1 MAMKGNG
8 EMKKIVLTSLVSF
21 LLLFGLT
28 ANVSASEFYSA
39 NVGYQ
44 VETSAGWQDFAY
56 GGALAGSV
64 GEENL
69 TRVSLHLVDAPDGA
83 SIEYRVYTSA
93 GWSEWVDNFDR
104 VGGESILGLQ
114 VRLANYPNA
123 NVYYQSYRKGL
134 GWGIWVSN
142 GKTSGKL
149 DAAYPITGIRVQVE
163 EVGIKYQSSS
173 KGTDLSVRHNAETI
187 GNGNLETL
195 KMGLSSP
202 IEGVSVLYRA
212 YLKNEGWTSWA
223 KDWEVLGSSGKTI
236 EIIQAKLE
244 GTDKY
249 HIAVQA
255 YVEGQGWWDW
265 AYNGTSAGTV
275 GKSLISYRVKIEKKV
290 YVAPTV
296 VVADPVEEFIIG
308 GEDTLNTTVL
318 TLDSDYSDTIDG
330 IYDDPFGEADVD
342 YWENYQ
348 IEIGWKIKGLTLVS
362 FDGAGDTIQVPN
374 TFDGTGD
381 DAVNEEQF
389 EVYLG
394 TYLDG
399 VFTVTANDDNS
410 FNYDTISTDSNYATH
425 TMILYDN
432 EDPYDFDELDGDPG
446 YLGGIVMIGVYE
458 EDGDNGEGSWDV
470 TVVDS
475 VNYITWTATIA
486 D

>member
-1 MAMKGNG
+1 MTKRGYR
-8 EMKKIVLTSLVSF
+8 EMKKILLTSLVSF

-104 VGGESILGLQ
+104 VGGETILGLQ

-142 GKTSGKL
+142 GSTSGKL

-236 EIIQAKLE
+236 EVIQAKLE

-265 AYNGTSAGTV
+265 AYNGASAGTV

-290 YVAPTV
+290 YVAP
-296 VVADPVEEFIIG
+296 VVAAVVTQSSSSIVIG
-308 GEDTLNTTVL
+308 QNQGSTTLTFDLNSSV
-318 TLDSDYSDTIDG
+318 DSDTDFDDNPANIQLTIGDSFRG
-330 IYDDPFGEADVD
+330 GTFLSSFTPGTAIPVPSTFN
-342 YWENYQ
+342 NY
-348 IEIGWKIKGLTLVS
+348 
-362 FDGAGDTIQVPN
+362 GDNQVHIS
-374 TFDGTGD
+374 
-381 DAVNEEQF
+381 QF
-389 EVYLG
+389 EVFYG
-394 TYLDG
+394 TYINSTF
-399 VFTVTANDDNS
+399 VVTATPNQFYGSSGSQNG
-410 FNYDTISTDSNYATH
+410 ATH
-425 TMILYDN
+425 TMVIYDN
-432 EDPYDFDELDGDPG
+432 DTDPNTANILDAFFVTG
-446 YLGGIVMIGVYE
+446 VMIESGWSITNAGTSNATMTYTGTVY
-458 EDGDNGEGSWDV
+458 
-470 TVVDS
+470 
-475 VNYITWTATIA
+475 
-486 D
+486 